1 MQEPK
6 IDFSKF
12 KSTAENGYRRKA
24 ERNGVMSAF
33 NAYVVCPITF
43 LALILGTMFCADD
56 AIKRIKTTPLPD
68 TLTEETVRCEETQPV
83 EETTAVPIA
92 PPENDEPYIWDEDGN
107 ISKLLSDY
115 YRDKIVT
122 GDIYEFDRS
131 KVPQGHLGIIPLS
144 LNRPVEDGVMYVSN
158 SSKYKF
164 DYKDYL
170 EKELPEI
177 FDEEKNG
184 DDYYVL
190 VVHTHGTEAY
200 TPDGVISDS
209 IEDPYYTRS
218 KDNEKNVVSVGAVF
232 AEELNE
238 SGIKTLHY
246 DIAIDEE
253 SYTDAYKNSAAVIKQ
268 LLNKH
273 PTIKYV
279 FDIHRDGVTLSS
291 GEKAKVVCEINGK
304 TAAQVM
310 FVVGTD
316 TLGQKHDGWRDN
328 LALAVQLQMKL
339 EDRFNEFTRPIS
351 IKQGAYNQQYSPM
364 GLLIEFGSDGNT
376 LAEAKYSAKMLAR
389 ELAHLIKGE

>member
-1 MQEPK
+1 MKEPK

-12 KSTAENGYRRKA
+12 KNTAEDGYRKKA
-24 ERNGVMSAF
+24 ERRGVLSAV

-43 LALILGTMFCADD
+43 LALLLGTMFCAED
-56 AIKRIKTTPLPD
+56 AVKKIKNTPLPD
-68 TLTEETVRCEETQPV
+68 TLVEETQTLETEAI
-83 EETTAVPIA
+83 EETTTLPIKPTVP
-92 PPENDEPYIWDEDGN
+92 EEPYIWDIDGN
-107 ISKLLSDY
+107 ISQLLADY
-115 YRDKIVT
+115 YKDKIPE

-131 KVPQGHLGIIPLS
+131 KVPEGHVGIIPLS
-144 LNRPVEDGVMYVSN
+144 LNRPIENGVMYVSN

-164 DYKDYL
+164 DYKDYA
-170 EKELPEI
+170 ERKLPEI

-200 TPDGVISDS
+200 TPEGVISDS

-232 AEELNE
+232 AEELNK

-268 LLNKH
+268 LLKKH

-291 GEKAKVVCEINGK
+291 GEKAKVICEINGK

-316 TLGQKHDGWRDN
+316 TLGQEHDSWRDN
-328 LALAVQLQMKL
+328 LALAVQLQLKL

-351 IKQGAYNQQYSPM
+351 IKQGAYNQQYSSM

-376 LAEAKYSAKMLAR
+376 LEEAKYSAKMLSR